1 MIPDFEEREDGLNPK
16 SKERITDM
24 AAEMG
29 PKKFFELLRKEFVFD
44 IEDADKDTQ
53 HEIFQVFQEKFNL
66 ISKVMGYQPV
76 FERFLLGGLDYLY
89 DNNYQGMEIRIVTGI
104 GKMLREDFTEISF
117 DEQIDTMH
125 DLVRNWQ
132 KSKEKQVGNVF
143 RIF

>member
-1 MIPDFEEREDGLNPK
+1 
-16 SKERITDM
+16 M

-29 PKKFFELLRKEFVFD
+29 PKKFFELLRQEFVFQ

-53 HEIFQVFQEKFNL
+53 HEIFQVFQQKFNL

-89 DNNYQGMEIRIVTGI
+89 ENNYQGMEIRIVTGI
-104 GKMLREDFTEISF
+104 SKMLREDFTEMSF

-125 DLVRNWQ
+125 GLVRNWQ
-132 KSKEKQVGNVF
+132 KSKLKQVGNFEILRFWGFGVLRF
-143 RIF
+143 